1 MLEVKGDDPDV
12 FVLNLPPNSHMEINA
27 LQRAA
32 TVVVQKSI
40 REGFGLVVSEA
51 MWKGKPVIGSNIGG
65 IRRQIING
73 VTGYLI
79 NSIEGTAFRIKQ
91 LLADE
96 KRREEMGRNAH
107 ERVKHSFLITRH
119 LKDYLLLVS
128 SLIDGG

>member
-1 MLEVKGDDPDV
+1 
-12 FVLNLPPNSHMEINA
+12 MEINA

-51 MWKGKPVIGSNIGG
+51 MWKGKPVVGSNIGG

-73 VTGYLI
+73 VTGYLV

-91 LLADE
+91 LLSNDVSQEYVCLGGAFFHRR
-96 KRREEMGRNAH
+96 KRPFRRAP
-107 ERVKHSFLITRH
+107 
-119 LKDYLLLVS
+119 
-128 SLIDGG
+128 